1 MLELTNIF
9 KSYGDKIV
17 LDGFSLKIKGGER
30 ICLMGPSGGGKTT
43 ALRIACGLIYP
54 DSGSV
59 LRGYAR
65 SACVFQED
73 RLLPW
78 YDALANLTC
87 LGIDSAKAKS
97 YLEKV
102 GLTGEE
108 HTLPEQLSGGMQR
121 RLALARALAFGG
133 DMYFFDEPLAG
144 LDDATKNDVVNLLED
159 ELKDKTALI
168 VTHDADAAKR
178 LASKIVYL

>member
-9 KSYGDKIV
+9 KSYGDKTV

-43 ALRIACGLIYP
+43 ALRIACGLISP

-59 LRGYAR
+59 RRGYVR

-144 LDDATKNDVVNLLED
+144 LDDATKNDVVSLLEN
-159 ELKDKTALI
+159 ELMGKTALI
-168 VTHDADAAKR
+168 VTHDAEAAKR
-178 LASKIVYL
+178 LGSKIVYL